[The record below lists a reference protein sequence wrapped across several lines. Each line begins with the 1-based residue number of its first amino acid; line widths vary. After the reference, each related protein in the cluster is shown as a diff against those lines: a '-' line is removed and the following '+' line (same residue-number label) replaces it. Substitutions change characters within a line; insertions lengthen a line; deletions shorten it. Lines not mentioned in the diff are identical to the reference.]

1 MVRLVRLLALLLL
14 GLLFVPVASTP
25 VDAAAQSWTVSP
37 QDERTYIANINAI
50 REANG
55 MRPLTLDKNMRSAAR
70 DWTAW
75 MADNTTLQHAD
86 DIVTGAPADWLKVG
100 ENVGRGGSVESVW
113 DAFLASPS
121 HRANLLDP
129 DYDLVGVGVLW
140 TADGR
145 LYTTHRFASTESGQ
159 QPAPQPAPT
168 ATPPPQPTATPA
180 PQPTATP
187 LPPPQPT
194 ATQPP
199 AAAPDQLLFTGT
211 ETTSPAPAPADRDR
225 LTLTITLLL
234 DAGG

>member
-1 MVRLVRLLALLLL
+1 MARLVRLLALLLL

-25 VDAAAQSWTVSP
+25 VDAAAQTWTVSP
-37 QDERTYIANINAI
+37 QDERAYIANINTI
-50 REANG
+50 REDNG
-55 MRPLTLDKNMRSAAR
+55 LRPLTVDKNMRNAAR

-75 MADNTTLQHAD
+75 MADNATLQHAE

-100 ENVGRGGSVESVW
+100 ENVGRGGSVDSVW

-129 DYDLVGVGVLW
+129 AYDLVGVGVLW

-159 QPAPQPAPT
+159 QPAPRQA
-168 ATPPPQPTATPA
+168 PTATPA
-180 PQPTATP
+180 PQPTPAP
-187 LPPPQPT
+187 LPLPQPT

-199 AAAPDQLLFTGT
+199 APAPEQLLFTGT
-211 ETTSPAPAPADRDR
+211 ATPSPAPPPADRDR
-225 LTLTITLLL
+225 ITLTITLLL
-234 DAGG
+234 DAGA